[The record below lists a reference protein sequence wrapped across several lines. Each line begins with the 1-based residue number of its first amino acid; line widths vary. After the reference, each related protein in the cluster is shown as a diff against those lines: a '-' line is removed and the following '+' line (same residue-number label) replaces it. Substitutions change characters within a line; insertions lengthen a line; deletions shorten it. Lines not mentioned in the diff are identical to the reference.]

1 MNSWLLGE
9 GTVKDI
15 GKVMNTTNKNL
26 LYSTQ
31 NSAQCHVPV
40 WMGGR
45 YLRRID
51 ISIYMAEE
59 FLHCSLETVTTLLVS
74 YTPIQKAFGV
84 KKNKN

>member
-9 GTVKDI
+9 GTVKDV
-15 GKVMNTTNKNL
+15 GKVVNTTNKNL

-31 NSAQCHVPV
+31 NSAQRHVPV

-45 YLRRID
+45 YWRRID

-59 FLHCSLETVTTLLVS
+59 FLHCSLETVTLLVS

-84 KKNKN
+84 KKK